1 MSDSILARLE
11 AVEAELEIRNL
22 VARYAFAMDDR
33 DTDAIREVFT
43 KNARVWSGDGAK
55 DSRGREALVT
65 MYDGRFARLGAT
77 NHIVH
82 QMLIKIESS
91 TRATGL
97 IAAHAE
103 VWRNGR
109 QQSAGLRYEDVYE
122 KEEGRWRIADRRML
136 YFYYVPVEQYG
147 TILGRVQRNLTNDH
161 PIDADV
167 PEKTASFKSWMQRH
181 SK

>member
-1 MSDSILARLE
+1 MNDSILARLE

-33 DTDAIREVFT
+33 DTDAIRDLFT
-43 KNARVWSGDGAK
+43 RNARVWSGDGVK
-55 DSRGREALVT
+55 DSRGREALVA
-65 MYDGRFARLGAT
+65 MYDGRFERLGAT
-77 NHIVH
+77 NHVVH
-82 QMLIKIESS
+82 QMVINVESS
-91 TRATGL
+91 SRATGL

-103 VWRNGR
+103 VWRNSR
-109 QQSAGLRYEDVYE
+109 QQIAGLRYEDVYE

-147 TILGRVQRNLTNDH
+147 TILGQLQRNLTNDR

-167 PEKTASFKSWMQRH
+167 PEKTASFKKWSERH
-181 SK
+181 RK